1 MHGFG
6 GCCGW
11 GSFGA
16 FGSFGWILNLVITI
30 GLIVGVIILIVWM
43 VRRLSSGSQGSGSY
57 SLSQGNT
64 AREILQ
70 NRYARGEISRDE
82 YQQMLSDLGS

>member
-43 VRRLSSGSQGSGSY
+43 VRRLSSGSQGSSSY

-82 YQQMLSDLGS
+82 YQQMLSDLSS